1 MLSLILGFAPSILN
15 GVVNY
20 LARARDAQ
28 VEMYKARY
36 GASHETAVAAVTA
49 YGQVASRWWFV
60 AAGQA
65 LLLWS
70 VAIYIAKLLVWD
82 KVVGAFVGC
91 VGHTAPD
98 TCMLFSTDDVGANLA
113 WVVSA
118 VVLSAFGGGLA
129 DKFLKGQ

>member
-1 MLSLILGFAPSILN
+1 MLSLILGFAPSLVN
-15 GVVNY
+15 GVATY
-20 LARARDAQ
+20 LAKARDAQ

-36 GASHETAVAAVTA
+36 GASHDVAVAAVSA
-49 YGQVASRWWFV
+49 YGQVASKWWFV

-65 LLLWS
+65 IMLWS

-82 KVVGAFVGC
+82 KVIGAFVGC
-91 VGHTAPD
+91 VGHTAPG
-98 TCMLFSTDDVGANLA
+98 TCTLFTTDDVGANLA